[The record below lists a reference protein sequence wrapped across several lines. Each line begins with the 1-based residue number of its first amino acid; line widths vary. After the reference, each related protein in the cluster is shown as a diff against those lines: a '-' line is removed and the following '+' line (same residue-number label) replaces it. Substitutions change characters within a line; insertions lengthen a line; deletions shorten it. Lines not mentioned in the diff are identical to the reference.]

1 MKKLAVL
8 LALAMAF
15 PLAASKDK
23 DKDKHK
29 VKDKHYDAVPIDSL
43 AQAAG
48 RYIGVDP
55 EFVFELRAAGGGTV
69 RNHGRVAT
77 LTNVIVARGELR
89 AMANGTPFRATFL
102 NLQMEGKTTFGL
114 MVHDANV
121 RQDERTVFGDIF
133 CHRE

>member
-1 MKKLAVL
+1 MKKLALL

-23 DKDKHK
+23 DKHK
-29 VKDKHYDAVPIDSL
+29 VKDKHYDPAPIDTL

-48 RYIGVDP
+48 RYVGVDP
-55 EFVFELRAAGGGTV
+55 GFVVELTATGGGTV
-69 RNHGRVAT
+69 RNHDRVAA
-77 LTNVIVARGELR
+77 LANVIVARGELR
-89 AMANGTPFRATFL
+89 ATADGEPFRATFL
-102 NLQMEGKTTFGL
+102 NLRMDGTTTFGL

-133 CHRE
+133 CRRE

>member
-1 MKKLAVL
+1 MKKLAIL

-23 DKDKHK
+23 DKHK
-29 VKDKHYDAVPIDSL
+29 VKDKHYDAVPVGTL

-48 RYIGVDP
+48 RYVGVDP
-55 EFVFELRAAGGGTV
+55 EFVVELTATGGGTV
-69 RNHGRVAT
+69 RNHGRIAA
-77 LTNVIVARGELR
+77 LRNVVIDRGELR
-89 AMANGTPFRATFL
+89 ATADGEPFRATFL
-102 NLQMEGKTTFGL
+102 NLQMDGKTTFGL

-133 CHRE
+133 CHRQ

>member
-1 MKKLAVL
+1 MKKLAIL
-8 LALAMAF
+8 LALAIAF

-55 EFVFELRAAGGGTV
+55 DFVVELTATGGTL
-69 RNHGRVAT
+69 RNHKRVVA
-77 LTNVIVARGELR
+77 LTNVAVERGELR
-89 AMANGTPFRATFL
+89 ATAGGEPFHATFL
-102 NLQMEGKTTFGL
+102 NLQMDGTTTFGL

-121 RQDERTVFGDIF
+121 QLDQRTVLGNIF
-133 CHRE
+133 CRKE